1 MNLGRKYP
9 QNIYLLRYED
19 LCLNPYET
27 VDKLLNFLN
36 YKPIPELID
45 HYITSHFGKTPSG
58 QEIEIPKTRHEDPLS
73 SVKNSAQK
81 VFEWKTTIRK
91 GLQQEIEENCEKSMN
106 ILGYTMGVQEGDQ
119 TLVKSASE
127 VWPFS

>member
-19 LCLNPYET
+19 LCLNPYDT

-45 HYITSHFGKTPSG
+45 HYITSHIGKTPSG
-58 QEIEIPKTRHEDPLS
+58 QVIEIPQTQHE
-73 SVKNSAQK
+73 
-81 VFEWKTTIRK
+81 
-91 GLQQEIEENCEKSMN
+91 G
-106 ILGYTMGVQEGDQ
+106 
-119 TLVKSASE
+119 
-127 VWPFS
+127 